1 VSIRPPAVRLTDGS
15 KQLKHT
21 RDRRHSDIRIEQ
33 MQGDQSIFS
42 FESIGDKAMK
52 SIEYKETRIKN
63 YALWTVQWL
72 LALLF
77 LWAGGVKLVL
87 PLEMLKG
94 PVALPGLFVRFI
106 GVAEALGA
114 IGLILPW
121 LLRIRPVLTPL
132 AAAGLVIIMI
142 GATVVTLMGGG
153 GAFALFPATVGILAA
168 SVAYRRWR
176 AVPYRRSV
184 DFQKADSGLRALSS
198 EA

>member
-1 VSIRPPAVRLTDGS
+1 
-15 KQLKHT
+15 
-21 RDRRHSDIRIEQ
+21 
-33 MQGDQSIFS
+33 
-42 FESIGDKAMK
+42 MK

-63 YALWTVQWL
+63 YALWVVQWL

-106 GVAEALGA
+106 GLAEALGA
-114 IGLILPW
+114 VGLILPW
-121 LLRIRPVLTPL
+121 LLRIQPVLTPL

-142 GATVVTLMGGG
+142 GATMITQIGGG

-168 SVAYRRWR
+168 SVAYGRWQ
-176 AVPYRRSV
+176 AAPYRRSA
-184 DFQKADSGLRALSS
+184 DFRKTDSRLPPLSS
-198 EA
+198 QS